1 MDNGGLFANISFSS
15 SRTIQAEVAFLT
27 RWVREFP

>member
-15 SRTIQAEVAFLT
+15 SRAIQAEVAFFDTLG
-27 RWVREFP
+27 